1 MGIFGNWH
9 EWTTFTWLI
18 FLLQILSIG
27 IIPRSSFTFQYTTEC
42 LIHNFVH
49 QIIVTNFQNFSTKY
63 SPCNKENDVQ
73 FFQTILHSSKWTEQ
87 NLFRQPVSQNLLLSW
102 TLTLFN
108 FKWWKSWMNV
118 ELLSTMFSKEYFTAN
133 SSNKKS
139 CRVSIFLYKR
149 SFF

>member
-1 MGIFGNWH
+1 MEILGNWH
-9 EWTTFTWLI
+9 ELLSPDWYFFYR
-18 FLLQILSIG
+18 FLALESFQDHHLPFSTLQ
-27 IIPRSSFTFQYTTEC
+27 C

-63 SPCNKENDVQ
+63 SPCSKENDAQ

-87 NLFRQPVSQNLLLSW
+87 NLFRQPVSQNLLISW

-108 FKWWKSWMNV
+108 FKWRKCWINV
-118 ELLSTMFSKEYFTAN
+118 DLLNTMSNKEYFIAN
-133 SSNKKS
+133 SCNKKS
-139 CRVSIFLYKR
+139 CKICISLYKR